1 MRAKLVVALSLLA
14 SGVAGVA
21 SADPHHVLVL
31 KSEGPADAATRAK
44 VDASLLKLAKHLDGK
59 VTAGDI
65 TLGDAAAAVGCQSET
80 PQCKDEVLATLAVDE
95 VVATTVVPERNGNLK
110 ITVRRISKS
119 GTQDATT
126 TIAPAQTDKLDPI
139 SPLFGMPAAPGP
151 AAPAP
156 ATAPTTVPPASPT
169 PAISTT
175 TPTGDTPS
183 PETAPAPAPAPTPTP
198 AALPAPATSPADV
211 DDHSSRRKYELAGMI
226 GGGGCVVLSFVL
238 WGAASSTQSDIDKA
252 PTKTTKDIQN
262 LKDLESKGDAQ
273 AGLGNLLFVGGIA
286 LGVVSTYFYIKDRNS
301 NRSTQ
306 ARVVPTVFD
315 HGAGL
320 TLTIGGGP

>member
-1 MRAKLVVALSLLA
+1 MRAKLVVTLS
-14 SGVAGVA
+14 VIAGVA

-44 VDASLLKLAKHLDGK
+44 VDASITKLAKHLDGK

-65 TLGDAAAAVGCQSET
+65 TLGDAAAAVGCQPET

-110 ITVRRISKS
+110 ITVRRISKT

-126 TIAPAQTDKLDPI
+126 TIAPAQTDKLEPI

-151 AAPAP
+151 AP
-156 ATAPTTVPPASPT
+156 ATATTALPPPSTSPT
-169 PAISTT
+169 PAPAISTM
-175 TPTGDTPS
+175 TPTGDTPP
-183 PETAPAPAPAPTPTP
+183 PETAPAPTPAPTP
-198 AALPAPATSPADV
+198 AALPAPTTTPADV
-211 DDHSSRRKYELAGMI
+211 DDHSSRRRYELAGMI

-238 WGAASSTQSDIDKA
+238 WGAAASTQSDIDKA

-286 LGVVSTYFYIKDRNS
+286 LGAVSTYFYIKDRNS
-301 NRSTQ
+301 SSRQ
-306 ARVVPTVFD
+306 ARIAPAVFD

-320 TLTIGGGP
+320 TLTIGGGL

>member
-1 MRAKLVVALSLLA
+1 MRAKLVVALSF
-14 SGVAGVA
+14 VAGIA

-44 VDASLLKLAKHLDGK
+44 VDASIVKLAKHLDGK

-65 TLGDAAAAVGCQSET
+65 TLGDAAAAVGCQPET

-110 ITVRRISKS
+110 ITVRRISKAS
-119 GTQDATT
+119 TKDATT
-126 TIAPAQTDKLDPI
+126 TIAPTQTDKLDPI

-151 AAPAP
+151 APV
-156 ATAPTTVPPASPT
+156 TAPTTSPAPSPT

-175 TPTGDTPS
+175 TPPTGDTPP
-183 PETAPAPAPAPTPTP
+183 PETAPAPTPVPAPAP
-198 AALPAPATSPADV
+198 AALPPPTTTMTEV
-211 DDHSSRRKYELAGMI
+211 DDHSGRRRYELAGMI

-238 WGAASSTQSDIDKA
+238 WGAAASTQKDIDKA

-286 LGVVSTYFYIKDRNS
+286 LGAVSTYFYIKDRNS
-301 NRSTQ
+301 HGSSQ
-306 ARVVPTVFD
+306 ARVTPTVFD

-320 TLTIGGGP
+320 TLTIGGAP

>member
-1 MRAKLVVALSLLA
+1 MRAKLVVALSL
-14 SGVAGVA
+14 VAGVA

-44 VDASLLKLAKHLDGK
+44 VDASLMKLAKHLEGK

-65 TLGDAAAAVGCQSET
+65 TLGDAAAAVGCQPET

-119 GTQDATT
+119 GTQDAST
-126 TIAPAQTDKLDPI
+126 TIAPTQADKLDPI
-139 SPLFGMPAAPGP
+139 GPLFGMPAAPGP
-151 AAPAP
+151 AAPGPAP
-156 ATAPTTVPPASPT
+156 TTAPTVPPASPT

-175 TPTGDTPS
+175 TPTGDTPP
-183 PETAPAPAPAPTPTP
+183 PETAPAPAPEPAPTP
-198 AALPAPATSPADV
+198 AALPAPTTGPADV
-211 DDHSSRRKYELAGMI
+211 EDHSSRRKYELAGMI

-252 PTKTTKDIQN
+252 PTKTPKDIQN

-286 LGVVSTYFYIKDRNS
+286 LAAVSTYFYIKDRS
-301 NRSTQ
+301 SGSSRQ
-306 ARVVPTVFD
+306 ARIVPTVFD